1 MDLKSVRAIF
11 AMVSCKLCPIMVD
24 ETANFPKKKQL
35 TLFKHTWVMTEGSNT
50 VHKITQCGEV
60 VVMVKLQYFIQS

>member
-1 MDLKSVRAIF
+1 
-11 AMVSCKLCPIMVD
+11 MVD

-35 TLFKHTWVMTEGSNT
+35 TLFKHTWVMTEGSNR

-60 VVMVKLQYFIQS
+60 VIMVKLQYFIQS